1 MHPEVPEAKSLL
13 KRYIYLSIFLFFGLE
28 HLMVAETCYAGV
40 LFELNW
46 FVLDSFGD
54 GFQPIDRT
62 AGVSA
67 LETELSYCK
76 ACTQIPGPG

>member
-1 MHPEVPEAKSLL
+1 
-13 KRYIYLSIFLFFGLE
+13 
-28 HLMVAETCYAGV
+28 MVAETCYAGV